1 MSLIISN
8 EASCMYCYKCLRN
21 CPVKA
26 LSFNDG
32 KTKVIEEECI
42 ECGTC
47 ILVCPQRAKSYSK
60 NLPDFEQL
68 LGKPFLVSIAPSFFA
83 HYDEPYRIIS
93 LLKRLG
99 AMIVQE
105 TSLGAEL
112 VSREYAKEFSKG
124 RTIITTSCPV
134 VVNLAEKYYPK
145 VLDHLAPYLS
155 PMAAHSAF
163 MKNRYGD
170 FPIVFIGPCIAK
182 KGEESWVD
190 VVLTFEE
197 LDEFIQENKLKVE
210 ELDDEFPTNPYPDRA
225 RTYPTSGGINHTVNG
240 EWKNHILVEG
250 LENISRIFS
259 QIEDID
265 YDFFIEASACVG
277 SCINGPAIR
286 KDISVLEKRRRIM
299 EHMEKMKTIQ
309 KTTDIGSLYPTL
321 NLSRTFD
328 NKHISIMVNQEE
340 IQEILRS
347 LGKDDPKKQLN
358 CSACGYET
366 CKDKAAAV
374 VLKRAE
380 KEMCVTYLVD
390 KLKAAT
396 NRVVEESPNAII
408 IYKNGSILYK
418 NKAAEQI
425 LWNVPQQQLADFLKQ
440 IASHPNQIY
449 EIENKGSFFIKTFRL
464 PQDASEVLLMVDM
477 TKERQQEERLKIIKQ
492 ETLNKIEQML
502 SKQMRIAQEI
512 ASLLGESIAETKS
525 HFVELRKFMEE

>member
-26 LSFNDG
+26 LSFSDG

-47 ILVCPQRAKSYSK
+47 ILVCPQKAKSYSK
-60 NLPDFEQL
+60 HLSQFEQL
-68 LGKPFLVSIAPSFFA
+68 VGKSFLVSIAPSFFA
-83 HYDEPYRIIS
+83 HYDYPYKIIS
-93 LLKRLG
+93 LLKKIG
-99 AMIVQE
+99 AVVIQE

-112 VSREYAKEFSKG
+112 VSREYIKEFSKDK
-124 RTIITTSCPV
+124 TIITTACPV

-145 VLDHLAPYLS
+145 VLNYLAPYLS
-155 PMAAHSAF
+155 PMAAHSIF

-182 KGEESWVD
+182 KNEKSDVD
-190 VVLTFEE
+190 IVLTFEE
-197 LDEFIQENKLKVE
+197 LDEFIQDNKFKIDE
-210 ELDDEFPTNPYPDRA
+210 FTDEFPTPPYPNRA
-225 RTYPTSGGINHTVNG
+225 RMYPTSGGINHTVNG
-240 EWKNHILVEG
+240 EWRNHLLIEG

-259 QIEDID
+259 QIETMD
-265 YDFFIEASACVG
+265 YGFFIEASACVG

-286 KDISVLEKRRRIM
+286 KDISMLEKRKRIM
-299 EHMEKMKTIQ
+299 NHINKMESMKAEI
-309 KTTDIGSLYPTL
+309 DVSLPSI
-321 NLSRTFD
+321 NLSRTFHD
-328 NKHISIMVNQEE
+328 KHVSISVNQEQ
-340 IQEILRS
+340 IQEVLKS
-347 LGKDDPKKQLN
+347 LGKDDPRKQLN

-418 NKAAEQI
+418 NKAAEQL
-425 LWNVPQQQLADFLKQ
+425 LWNIPQQQLDDFLRQ
-440 IASHPNQIY
+440 IASHSNQIY
-449 EIENKGSFFIKTFRL
+449 EIQSKGSFFIKTFKL
-464 PQDASEVLLMVDM
+464 PQDSSEVLLLVDM
-477 TKERQQEERLKIIKQ
+477 TKEKQQEERLKIIKQ
-492 ETLNKIEQML
+492 ETLNKIEEML

-512 ASLLGESIAETKS
+512 AGLLGESIAETKS